1 MAKSVGEIALDIV
14 LGKES
19 FSSSIKNAVSECAKT
34 LNSSSATIGQKI
46 SSIGNCVS
54 GLGAT
59 ILPVSTAIGGL
70 GVTIGKMSMNFEDA
84 MAKVSTIADT
94 TEVPLDTLKD
104 QIMKL
109 STQTGISASEI
120 ADNVYNAISAG
131 QKTGDAVNFV
141 SNATKLAKAGFTSS
155 ASSLD
160 VLTTIMN
167 AYGLEAEK
175 VTDVSDMLIQ
185 TQNLGKTT
193 VDELSSSM
201 GKVIPTA
208 NSMNVGL
215 DNLCASYS
223 IMTAKGIATAET
235 TTYMNSMLNELGK
248 SGTKVSDALKSKTG
262 KSFKEL
268 MAEGKSLGDVL
279 QILKDYADENKIGF
293 NDLWGSAEAGK
304 AGISLLSDGVDSFN
318 SRLGEMNK
326 STGMT
331 DVAFKKMQTKSYSLE
346 KSINQIKNV
355 AIQLGDTLMQ
365 TLGPIIEQI
374 CSKISKFTEWF
385 SKLDDGTKNTIVK
398 IGLFVTALGPLLIGI
413 GKVIAIGGKAIGV
426 ITSIAGFIT
435 STLIPAL
442 GSLFAFIVAN
452 PIVLVIG
459 AIVGAIILLVT
470 HWNEVKEVIT
480 NVWTSVCEAFQ
491 VGKDFVVG
499 VFNSIVTGIQN
510 FISSVIS
517 FVTNFVS
524 IILSHFTN
532 TISSIQTIFSGLAT
546 FLSGIFELIKNI
558 ILAPVLFICD
568 IVTGNFDK
576 LKSDAINI
584 FNNIKDSIGN
594 ILTGTKDIVVGIVST
609 IVNFWIEKFN
619 YAKEAISNIVNGIK
633 NTAVNVFNNMKNSVL
648 NTANN
653 MKNAAVN
660 TFNNM
665 KTGISNTIGNIK
677 NSIVNGF
684 NSAINWIKGLP
695 GQALSWGSDIVGNI
709 ASGIKNSVSKVT
721 NAVKSVANKIRSF
734 LHFSEPDVGP
744 LSDFHTYMPDMM
756 DLMSKGIKA
765 NTSEVMKTVNGLAS
779 EMSNA
784 LCIEADTPEIKA
796 TSASINPIA
805 SQNQNTSSNDTL
817 SAKLDSMMTLMSQL
831 LNNKQVATDTGDIT
845 IPVYIGNTAI
855 DEIIVTAQ
863 QRRTMRSGGKS

>member
-34 LNSSSATIGQKI
+34 LNNSSATIGQKI
-46 SSIGNCVS
+46 NSVGNCVS

-84 MAKVSTIADT
+84 MAKVSTIANT
-94 TEVPLDTLKD
+94 TEVPLDTLKE

-223 IMTAKGIATAET
+223 IMTAKGIATAES
-235 TTYMNSMLNELGK
+235 TTYINSMLNELGK
-248 SGTKVSDALKSKTG
+248 SSTTVGGIIKDKTG
-262 KSFKEL
+262 MSFQEC
-268 MAEGKSLGDVL
+268 MASGMSLGDVL
-279 QILKDYADENKIGF
+279 QILQNYSDETGIAF
-293 NDLWGSAEAGK
+293 NELWGSAEAGK

-318 SRLGEMNK
+318 SRLGEMNN

-331 DVAFKKMQTKSYSLE
+331 DVAFDKMQTTSYSLE

-355 AIQLGDTLMQ
+355 AIQLGDTLMK
-365 TLGPIIEQI
+365 TLGPIIEQV
-374 CSKISKFTEWF
+374 CGKISQFTEWF

-398 IGLFVTALGPLLIGI
+398 IGLFVACLGPVLIGV
-413 GKVIAIGGKAIGV
+413 GKVISLFSSIVSIFSAVSGAIGGVSGALALLTGPVGIVIASVVGLIAVFTALWKNNEDFRNKITALWEQVKVMFMSVFEQIKSVVSTAMEFIKVVIDVAVNAISWIWDNFGQNIMNGIMIVFETIKGIISGALNVIQGIIKTVTSLIKGDWDGV
-426 ITSIAGFIT
+426 WDGIKQ
-435 STLIPAL
+435 TLSGVWETIK
-442 GSLFAFIVAN
+442 SV
-452 PIVLVIG
+452 VTG
-459 AIVGAIILLVT
+459 AINA
-470 HWNEVKEVIT
+470 VK
-480 NVWTSVCEAFQ
+480 
-491 VGKDFVVG
+491 
-499 VFNSIVTGIQN
+499 
-510 FISSVIS
+510 
-517 FVTNFVS
+517 
-524 IILSHFTN
+524 N
-532 TISSIQTIFSGLAT
+532 TISTYLKAISLIFS
-546 FLSGIFELIKNI
+546 
-558 ILAPVLFICD
+558 
-568 IVTGNFDK
+568 
-576 LKSDAINI
+576 NI
-584 FNNIKDSIGN
+584 F
-594 ILTGTKDIVVGIVST
+594 
-609 IVNFWIEKFN
+609 
-619 YAKEAISNIVNGIK
+619 NGIK
-633 NTAVNVFNNMKNSVL
+633 NTVINVFNNMKN
-648 NTANN
+648 
-653 MKNAAVN
+653 
-660 TFNNM
+660 
-665 KTGISNTIGNIK
+665 GISNTIGNIK
-677 NSIVNGF
+677 NAIVSGF
-684 NSAINWIKGLP
+684 TNAINWIKSLP
-695 GQALSWGSDIVGNI
+695 SQAWNWGADIISNI
-709 ASGIKNSVSKVT
+709 ANGIKGAVGKVT
-721 NAVKSVANKIRSF
+721 NAVKGVADKIKSF

-756 DLMSKGIKA
+756 DLMSKGIKN
-765 NTSEVMKTVNGLAS
+765 NTGEVMKAVNGLAS
-779 EMSNA
+779 QMSNA

-796 TSASINPIA
+796 TSASTSQVA
-805 SQNQNTSSNDTL
+805 SQSKNASTNDSL
-817 SAKLDSMMTLMSQL
+817 SARLDSMMTLMTQL
-831 LNNKQVATDTGDIT
+831 LSNKQVSTDTGDIT

>member
-34 LNSSSATIGQKI
+34 LNNSSATIGQKI
-46 SSIGNCVS
+46 NSVGKCVS

-109 STQTGISASEI
+109 STQTDISASEI

-235 TTYMNSMLNELGK
+235 TTYINSMLNELGK
-248 SGTKVSDALKSKTG
+248 SSTTVGGIIKDKTG
-262 KSFKEL
+262 MSFQEC
-268 MAEGKSLGDVL
+268 MASGMSLGDVL
-279 QILKDYADENKIGF
+279 QILQNYSDETGIAF
-293 NDLWGSAEAGK
+293 NELWGSAEAGK

-318 SRLGEMNK
+318 SRLGEMNN

-331 DVAFKKMQTKSYSLE
+331 DVAFNKMQTTSYSLE

-365 TLGPIIEQI
+365 TLGPIIEQV
-374 CSKISKFTEWF
+374 CGKISQFTEWF
-385 SKLDDGTKNTIVK
+385 SKLDDGTKKTIVK
-398 IGLFVTALGPLLIGI
+398 IGLFVTAIGPVLIGI
-413 GKVIAIGGKAIGV
+413 GKIISIVGSLISVIGTIGSAIGTIVGILGGPLTIAIG
-426 ITSIAGFIT
+426 
-435 STLIPAL
+435 
-442 GSLFAFIVAN
+442 
-452 PIVLVIG
+452 
-459 AIVGAIILLVT
+459 AIIAVGVLLVT
-470 HWNEVKEVIT
+470 HWKQVKEIAI
-480 NVWTSVCEAFQ
+480 NVWNGICELFNKAKEFIINIGTSIIN
-491 VGKDFVVG
+491 G
-499 VFNSIVTGIQN
+499 VQN
-510 FISSVIS
+510 FISNIV
-517 FVTNFVS
+517 NFVLNFVNN
-524 IILSHFTN
+524 IISHFTN
-532 TISSIQTIFSGLAT
+532 TISSIKGIFQGLAT
-546 FLSGIFELIKNI
+546 FFGGIFEVIKNV
-558 ILAPVLFICD
+558 ILGPVLLICD
-568 IVTGNFDK
+568 LVTGDFDK

-584 FNNIKDSIGN
+584 FNNIKDGIGSIINGAKQ
-594 ILTGTKDIVVGIVST
+594 I
-609 IVNFWIEKFN
+609 IVNVVLGIKNYIVDGFN
-619 YAKEAISNIVNGIK
+619 YAKDMAINI
-633 NTAVNVFNNMKNSVL
+633 FNNMKN
-648 NTANN
+648 
-653 MKNAAVN
+653 
-660 TFNNM
+660 
-665 KTGISNTIGNIK
+665 GISNTIGNIK
-677 NSIVNGF
+677 NVIVSGF
-684 NSAINWIKGLP
+684 TNAINWIKSLP
-695 GQALSWGSDIVGNI
+695 SQAWNWGADIISNI
-709 ASGIKNSVSKVT
+709 ANGIKGAIGKVT
-721 NAVKSVANKIRSF
+721 NAVKGVADKIRSF

-744 LSDFHTYMPDMM
+744 LSDFSTYMPDMM
-756 DLMSKGIKA
+756 DLMSKGIKS
-765 NTSEVMKTVNGLAS
+765 NTGEVMKAVNGLAS
-779 EMSNA
+779 QMSNA

-796 TSASINPIA
+796 TSASTSQVS
-805 SQNQNTSSNDTL
+805 SQNQNISSNDSL
-817 SAKLDSMMTLMSQL
+817 SAKLDSMMTLMTQL
-831 LNNKQVATDTGDIT
+831 LSNKQVATDTGDIT